1 MFKNRN
7 PFSRRS
13 QRTRSIECGG
23 SDSFLR
29 YPKNGIEAKPERMQ
43 QHRSVLNQPLAPCPP
58 RSWRS
63 SLLLAFA
70 LTSGCVNFAPRYHR
84 PESPVPNEWPTTTAA
99 PGTSKSDTN
108 IASLPWREFAS
119 SPKLKELIELSLQN
133 NRDLRVAVLNV
144 ERARALYRVQRAE
157 RVPSVSVNGA
167 FQRQRL
173 PAQTSFAGRSGIV
186 EQYSATVGASFEL
199 DLFGRI
205 HNLSRA
211 ALEDYFAQESSQR
224 NAQITLIA
232 EVSRAFLVLANDL
245 ALKELAE
252 ATAKNQE
259 EWFALTQERH
269 RLGAVSGLE
278 LSQSETTVESAR
290 ADLARYEGNVAQDMN
305 ALRLLVGDA
314 IPQELLP
321 QSADAQSAL
330 VASVP
335 VGLPSD
341 VLLNRPD
348 IVAAEHTLRAANAN
362 IGAARASFFPSITLT
377 GDAGYASTELSGL
390 FDAANKTWSFSPQL
404 NLPIFQGGRLW
415 GNLGVAHADRDIALA
430 RYEQAIQIGFR
441 EVSDALALADT
452 LSRQRQAQE
461 RLVAAS
467 QRAFEFSR
475 QLRESGQQ
483 SYLVLLDAQRSLY
496 AAQQGLIN
504 TRLNEEANLVT
515 LYQVLGGGWDS
526 GS

>member
-1 MFKNRN
+1 M
-7 PFSRRS
+7 
-13 QRTRSIECGG
+13 T
-23 SDSFLR
+23 
-29 YPKNGIEAKPERMQ
+29 
-43 QHRSVLNQPLAPCPP
+43 
-58 RSWRS
+58 
-63 SLLLAFA
+63 
-70 LTSGCVNFAPRYHR
+70 GCVSLAPRYHR
-84 PESPVPNEWPTTTAA
+84 PESPVPNEWPASGA
-99 PGTSKSDTN
+99 VPGASKSETN
-108 IASLPWREFAS
+108 ITALPWREFVAS
-119 SPKLKELIELSLQN
+119 SKLEGLIDLALQN

-144 ERARALYRVQRAE
+144 ERARQLYRIQRAD
-157 RVPSVSVNGA
+157 RVPNLSVNGA
-167 FQRQRL
+167 LRRSRT
-173 PAQTSFAGRSGIV
+173 PASTSFTGQSEITD
-186 EQYSATVGASFEL
+186 QYSATVGASFEL

-211 ALEDYFAQESSQR
+211 ALEDYFAQESSRR
-224 NAQITLIA
+224 NAQIALIA
-232 EVSRAFLVLANDL
+232 QVSRSFLVLANDI

-290 ADLARYEGNVAQDMN
+290 ADVARYEGNVALDIN
-305 ALRLLVGDA
+305 ALRLLVGSA
-314 IPQELLP
+314 IPQELMP
-321 QSADAQSAL
+321 QSADAQSTL

-348 IVAAEHTLRAANAN
+348 ILAAEHTLRAANAN
-362 IGAARASFFPSITLT
+362 IGAARAAFFPSITLT

-390 FDAANKTWSFSPQL
+390 FDAENKTWSFSPQI

-415 GNLGVAHADRDIALA
+415 ANLGVAHVDRDIAIA
-430 RYEQAIQIGFR
+430 RYEQAIQVGFQ

-452 LSRQRQAQE
+452 LNRQRAAQE

-467 QRAFEFSR
+467 QKAFEFSR

-496 AAQQGLIN
+496 AAQQALIN
-504 TRLNEEANLVT
+504 TRLNEETNLVT
-515 LYQVLGGGWDS
+515 LYQVLGGGWDQ

>member
-1 MFKNRN
+1 MFKLLRPKTFPMETRGAQGKTAPLLRF
-7 PFSRRS
+7 PF
-13 QRTRSIECGG
+13 
-23 SDSFLR
+23 
-29 YPKNGIEAKPERMQ
+29 
-43 QHRSVLNQPLAPCPP
+43 PP
-58 RSWRS
+58 WKY
-63 SLLLAFA
+63 SLLALCAFA
-70 LTSGCVNFAPRYHR
+70 SGCVSLAPRYHR
-84 PESPVPNEWPTTTAA
+84 PESPVPNEWPANAAA

-108 IASLPWREFAS
+108 IASLPWREFVS
-119 SPKLKELIELSLQN
+119 SPKLEGLIELALQN
-133 NRDLRVAVLNV
+133 NRDLRVAVLTV

-157 RVPSVSVNGA
+157 RVPNVSVNGA
-167 FQRQRL
+167 LQRQRL
-173 PAQTSFAGRSGIV
+173 PADTSFTGRSGV
-186 EQYSATVGASFEL
+186 TEQYSATVGASFEL

-211 ALEDYFAQESSQR
+211 ALEAYFAQESSRR

-232 EVSRAFLVLANDL
+232 EVSRTFLLLANDL
-245 ALKELAE
+245 ELRELAE

-290 ADLARYEGNVAQDMN
+290 ADVARYEGNVAQDMN
-305 ALRLLVGDA
+305 ALRLLVGNT
-314 IPQELLP
+314 IPQDLLP
-321 QSADAQSAL
+321 QSADSKTAL
-330 VASVP
+330 LASVP
-335 VGLPSD
+335 VSLPSD

-348 IVAAEHTLRAANAN
+348 ILAAEHTLRAANAN
-362 IGAARASFFPSITLT
+362 IGAARAAFFPSITLT

-390 FDAANKTWSFSPQL
+390 FDADNKTWSFSPQL
-404 NLPIFQGGRLW
+404 NLPIFQGGRLRA
-415 GNLGVAHADRDIALA
+415 NLGVARADRDIAVA
-430 RYEQAIQIGFR
+430 RYEQAIQIGFQ

-483 SYLVLLDAQRSLY
+483 SYLVLLDAQRTLY
-496 AAQQGLIN
+496 AAQQGLIT
-504 TRLNEEANLVT
+504 TRLNEETNLVT
-515 LYQVLGGGWDS
+515 LYQVLGGGWDQ

>member
-1 MFKNRN
+1 M
-7 PFSRRS
+7 
-13 QRTRSIECGG
+13 T
-23 SDSFLR
+23 
-29 YPKNGIEAKPERMQ
+29 
-43 QHRSVLNQPLAPCPP
+43 
-58 RSWRS
+58 
-63 SLLLAFA
+63 
-70 LTSGCVNFAPRYHR
+70 GCVSLAPRYHR
-84 PESPVPNEWPTTTAA
+84 PESPVPNEWPASGA
-99 PGTSKSDTN
+99 VPGASKSETN
-108 IASLPWREFAS
+108 ITALPWREFVAS
-119 SPKLKELIELSLQN
+119 SKLEGLIDLALQN

-144 ERARALYRVQRAE
+144 ERARQLYRIQRAD
-157 RVPSVSVNGA
+157 RVPNLSVNGA
-167 FQRQRL
+167 LRRSRT
-173 PAQTSFAGRSGIV
+173 PASTSFTGQSEITD
-186 EQYSATVGASFEL
+186 QYSATVGASFEL

-211 ALEDYFAQESSQR
+211 ALEDYFAQESSRR
-224 NAQITLIA
+224 NAQIALIA
-232 EVSRAFLVLANDL
+232 QVSRSFLVLANDI

-290 ADLARYEGNVAQDMN
+290 ADVARYEGNVAQDIN
-305 ALRLLVGDA
+305 ALRLLVGSA
-314 IPQELLP
+314 IPQELMP
-321 QSADAQSAL
+321 QSADAQSTL

-348 IVAAEHTLRAANAN
+348 ILAAEHTLRAANAN
-362 IGAARASFFPSITLT
+362 IGAARAAFFPSITLT

-390 FDAANKTWSFSPQL
+390 FDAENKTWSFSPQI

-415 GNLGVAHADRDIALA
+415 ANLGVAHVDRDIAIA
-430 RYEQAIQIGFR
+430 RYEQAIQVGFQ

-452 LSRQRQAQE
+452 LNRQRAAQE

-467 QRAFEFSR
+467 QKAFEFSR

-496 AAQQGLIN
+496 AAQQALIN
-504 TRLNEEANLVT
+504 TRLNEETNLVT
-515 LYQVLGGGWDS
+515 LYQVLGGGWDQ
-526 GS
+526 GM

>member
-1 MFKNRN
+1 M
-7 PFSRRS
+7 
-13 QRTRSIECGG
+13 T
-23 SDSFLR
+23 
-29 YPKNGIEAKPERMQ
+29 
-43 QHRSVLNQPLAPCPP
+43 
-58 RSWRS
+58 
-63 SLLLAFA
+63 
-70 LTSGCVNFAPRYHR
+70 GCVSLAPRYNR
-84 PESPVPNEWPTTTAA
+84 PESPVPNEWPTSGAV
-99 PGTSKSDTN
+99 PGASKSETN
-108 IASLPWREFAS
+108 ITALPWREFVAS
-119 SPKLKELIELSLQN
+119 SKLEGLIDLALQN

-144 ERARALYRVQRAE
+144 ERARQLYRIQRAD
-157 RVPSVSVNGA
+157 RVPNLSVNGA
-167 FQRQRL
+167 LRRSRT
-173 PAQTSFAGRSGIV
+173 PASTSFTGQSEITD
-186 EQYSATVGASFEL
+186 QYSATVGASFEL

-211 ALEDYFAQESSQR
+211 ALEDYFAQESSRR
-224 NAQITLIA
+224 NAQIALIA
-232 EVSRAFLVLANDL
+232 QVSRSFLVLANDI

-290 ADLARYEGNVAQDMN
+290 ADVARYEGNVAQDIN
-305 ALRLLVGDA
+305 ALRLLVGSA
-314 IPQELLP
+314 IPQELMP
-321 QSADAQSAL
+321 QSADAQSTL

-341 VLLNRPD
+341 ELLNRPD
-348 IVAAEHTLRAANAN
+348 ILAAEHTLRAANAN
-362 IGAARASFFPSITLT
+362 IGAARAAFFPSITLT

-390 FDAANKTWSFSPQL
+390 FDAENKTWSFSPQI

-415 GNLGVAHADRDIALA
+415 ANLGVAHVDREIAIA
-430 RYEQAIQIGFR
+430 RYEQAIQVGFQ

-452 LSRQRQAQE
+452 LNRQRAAQE

-467 QRAFEFSR
+467 QKAFEFSR

-496 AAQQGLIN
+496 AAQQALIN
-504 TRLNEEANLVT
+504 TRLNEETNLVT
-515 LYQVLGGGWDS
+515 LYQVLGGGWDQ
-526 GS
+526 GM